1 MLEKIINQVGG
12 YDYLFYDFILLI
24 PLAIIGIIIAVVIGI
39 KRRKKGQDVMVDD
52 FKQKDTLTFK
62 DEQNTHSLKILRE
75 RLAKGEISKE
85 EYNKLE
91 KEFET

>member
-1 MLEKIINQVGG
+1 MLETITNQVGV

-39 KRRKKGQDVMVDD
+39 KRRKKVQNIIIH
-52 FKQKDTLTFK
+52 DTLPKNTQRIR
-62 DEQNTHSLKILRE
+62 DEQNNNSLNILKE

-85 EYNKLE
+85 EYNQLR
-91 KEFET
+91 KEFE